1 MNAVQLSFENPDLIG
16 DFTRPYVLPLI
27 AGKHEDLKSISS
39 ETMVRVLNGDFT
51 SQIKK
56 HVVIDCRF
64 PYEFEGGHIRGAR
77 NIYSKEK
84 LEQEFLQSLR
94 ADSKSVVLIFH
105 CEYSSQ
111 RGPSMSRFLRG
122 KDRETNEY
130 PNLHYPE
137 IYVLDGGYKAFFE
150 CCEELCEPQSY
161 KPMLH
166 PDHGDEMKFY
176 FTQSKKLKKEVKKS
190 RIGRRL
196 KR

>member
-1 MNAVQLSFENPDLIG
+1 
-16 DFTRPYVLPLI
+16 
-27 AGKHEDLKSISS
+27 
-39 ETMVRVLNGDFT
+39 MVRVLNGDFT
-51 SQIKK
+51 SQVKK

-84 LEQEFLQSLR
+84 LEQEFLKVYELIRNPRFDIPLR
-94 ADSKSVVLIFH
+94 IF
-105 CEYSSQ
+105 
-111 RGPSMSRFLRG
+111 RGSSMSRFLRG
-122 KDRETNEY
+122 KDRETNTVTNEY

-176 FTQSKKLKKEVKKS
+176 FTQSKKLKKEAKKI

-196 KR
+196 KSGHVIELDFYLRTFKFIKL